1 MNNGFY
7 WKIAKTNIKNNRKIY
22 FPYILTSI
30 GMVMIFYIVGFL
42 AHDNDIRSKMD
53 GGATLQS
60 LLKFGIWVIAIFAV
74 LFLWYTNS
82 FITKRRKKEFGL
94 FHVLGMGKKNIA
106 HVMLCEGLI
115 TNGVSVVGGLFLG
128 IVFSKLVQGVLYRI
142 LRQDLSTLRLS
153 IDTDTLLATILLFC
167 GVFLLIYLDSLRQ
180 IAFSNTI
187 ELLHG
192 SSSGEREPRANWV
205 LAVLGAV
212 CLAAGYYLAV
222 TTKDPVAATML
233 FFVAVIFVILGTY
246 GLFISGS
253 VAILK
258 LLKKNK
264 SYYYSP
270 SHFIS
275 VSGMTYRMK
284 RNGAGLASICIL
296 STMVL
301 VMLSSTVCMYAGMD
315 NGVNLQ
321 YPMDMTVTVRN
332 ANDAASFAMVQK
344 MVADMAEKHGVAIQ
358 KSVAYHT
365 LTTASIL
372 TENAASFREE
382 VADADFANTTVAHLL
397 TIDAY
402 NAYRLSGDAV
412 QLSKDEVFLLTEGFT
427 YPYDTL
433 QMGDT
438 TYKVAGSADLMSHF
452 PLLSMADYLGVPHL
466 AVFCADQTVADKIAH
481 VMYPEMDENYR
492 IPVEDEPKYTYSPYK
507 SYIGL
512 ELHTA
517 DTDVLQELGKDIF
530 DYDFQTDDPADVVP
544 RCQATAKAEQYK
556 WVLSMYGGLLFIA
569 VVLGLV
575 FVCGEVLIIY
585 YKQVTEGYEDVGRF
599 DIMRKVGMT
608 EREIRKSIHHQILT
622 VFFLPLFGAGLHT
635 LFAFPMIEKLLKMM
649 VYASRSLYL
658 VTLLICF
665 AVFTI
670 FYIAVYLITSKAYT
684 RIIDKGQTESL

>member
-22 FPYILTSI
+22 FPYILISI

-180 IAFSNTI
+180 IAFANTI

-192 SSSGEREPRANWV
+192 SSTGEREPRANWV

-233 FFVAVIFVILGTY
+233 FFVAVVFVILGTY

-264 SYYYSP
+264 GYYYSP
-270 SHFIS
+270 NHFIS

-412 QLSKDEVFLLTEGFT
+412 QLSEDEVFLLTEGFT

-433 QMGDT
+433 QVGDT

-466 AVFCADQTVADKIAH
+466 AVFCADQAVADKIAH

-492 IPVEDEPKYTYSPYK
+492 IPVEGEPEYTYSPYK
-507 SYIGL
+507 GYIGL
-512 ELHTA
+512 ELDTA
-517 DTDVLQELGKDIF
+517 DTTVLQELDKEIF
-530 DYDFQTDDPADVVP
+530 DYDFQTDDSADVVP
-544 RCQATAKAEQYK
+544 RCQATSHAEQYT

-608 EREIRKSIHHQILT
+608 EREIRKSIRHQILT

>member
-180 IAFSNTI
+180 IAFANTI

-192 SSSGEREPRANWV
+192 SSTGEREPRANWV

-233 FFVAVIFVILGTY
+233 FFVAVVFVILGTY

-264 SYYYSP
+264 GYYYSP
-270 SHFIS
+270 NHFIS

-412 QLSKDEVFLLTEGFT
+412 QLSEDEVFLLTEGFT

-433 QMGDT
+433 QVGDT

-466 AVFCADQTVADKIAH
+466 AVFCADQAVADKIAH

-492 IPVEDEPKYTYSPYK
+492 IPVEGEPKYTYSPYK

-608 EREIRKSIHHQILT
+608 EREIRKSIRHQILT

-649 VYASRSLYL
+649 VYASRSLFL
-658 VTLLICF
+658 TTLLICF
-665 AVFTI
+665 AVFTV
-670 FYIAVYLITSKAYT
+670 FYVLVYLITSRAYT